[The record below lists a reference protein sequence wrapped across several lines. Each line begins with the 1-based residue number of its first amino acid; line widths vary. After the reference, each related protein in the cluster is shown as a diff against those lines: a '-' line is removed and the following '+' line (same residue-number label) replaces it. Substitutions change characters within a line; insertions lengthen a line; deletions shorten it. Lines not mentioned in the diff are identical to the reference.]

1 MNNAEDGNK
10 KMEEKKDREK
20 DSLPPFIYQPQAD
33 FLAKFLGSC
42 GVMAEPSLWDG
53 RRGLQALHASPLCF
67 VALIVGSARNASR
80 VGVERGSTVR
90 KVEARGAF
98 RSSHSE
104 RKSN

>member
-1 MNNAEDGNK
+1 
-10 KMEEKKDREK
+10 
-20 DSLPPFIYQPQAD
+20 
-33 FLAKFLGSC
+33 
-42 GVMAEPSLWDG
+42 
-53 RRGLQALHASPLCF
+53 
-67 VALIVGSARNASR
+67 